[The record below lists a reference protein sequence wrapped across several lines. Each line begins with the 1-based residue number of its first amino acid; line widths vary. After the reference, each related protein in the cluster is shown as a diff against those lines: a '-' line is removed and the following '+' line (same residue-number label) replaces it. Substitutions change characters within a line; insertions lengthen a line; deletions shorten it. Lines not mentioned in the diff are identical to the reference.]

1 MEFPEKPTTTST
13 PRPPL
18 PEELKGWIGFMLKK
32 ALQELLEIFNQYLA
46 PLGVEPRHLGVLWLL
61 RARGPMRQ
69 VALGEAMRLD
79 RTTIMRLVDD
89 LELRGLVRRAPDPE
103 DRRAHA
109 VTITPEGLRLL
120 QQARPLLEAAENH
133 FLRRL
138 SLEERVTLRTLLERL
153 V

>member
-1 MEFPEKPTTTST
+1 
-13 PRPPL
+13 
-18 PEELKGWIGFMLKK
+18 
-32 ALQELLEIFNQYLA
+32 
-46 PLGVEPRHLGVLWLL
+46 
-61 RARGPMRQ
+61 MRQ
-69 VALGEAMRLD
+69 VALSEAMRLD

-89 LELRGLVRRAPDPE
+89 LEQRGLVQRAPDPE

-109 VTITPEGLRLL
+109 VTITSEGLRLL

-138 SLEERVTLRTLLERL
+138 SPEERVTLRALLERL